1 MGEMERGV
9 YEVEAAMIGEGE
21 TPRRDRGCC
30 GKWCR
35 HGFSFWCKKYFWE
48 GQLKQGAGDEG
59 YDEVST
65 AGPFSKL
72 SPIKRKLAGL
82 FIPAAFFHFWYWCI
96 MYYRDLFYVFADRYP
111 MTIAMIP
118 GSIIAGMTSVGGGA
132 IAFPVMTLVMNETPA
147 VARDLSSSIQANGM
161 IAASFSILYM
171 KVHIEKQSLL
181 YSFLGS
187 CAGVIFGLEVIDPIL
202 TPSMKKM
209 GFVSIFF
216 SFAFTLFIINWNHK
230 RKTFNNI
237 PDLTWWKILLILV
250 FGFIGGI
257 FTSFSGSGADICMF
271 SLLTLFF
278 KVSEKVATP
287 TSVVLM
293 ALSSVVCW
301 AWRSAVTQ
309 EMPQESWDYLFA
321 LIPVV
326 TIGAPFGALIGT
338 HFHRLVLAAFVY
350 ILNTVSL
357 IGAFLIVPQTPALTG
372 GSVGVI
378 VGMFFFFSCI
388 NKLGDQL
395 NAKHEKLIPNK
406 LETNVRMIKVA
417 AK

>member
-72 SPIKRKLAGL
+72 SPIKR
-82 FIPAAFFHFWYWCI
+82 
-96 MYYRDLFYVFADRYP
+96 
-111 MTIAMIP
+111 
-118 GSIIAGMTSVGGGA
+118 MTSVGGGA

-209 GFVSIFF
+209 GF
-216 SFAFTLFIINWNHK
+216 
-230 RKTFNNI
+230 
-237 PDLTWWKILLILV
+237 
-250 FGFIGGI
+250 
-257 FTSFSGSGADICMF
+257 
-271 SLLTLFF
+271 
-278 KVSEKVATP
+278 VSEKVATP